1 MSDSDAT
8 LNSIFS
14 IEAKDLPPIV
24 AAVVESA
31 DATAAIKSKILDG
44 VAELDMGTIVAAVA
58 EKVAGLLDMSLS
70 EVMVTAWKKYELLAD
85 CLDEEKYAPGE
96 SILVTLAEH
105 SISSEHHPSIEILAN
120 DQEIAKLTFSI
131 SLSMHLKSAVLKV
144 QDKHV
149 REVRLGEVSGAASFR
164 CGEYEIASREFDA
177 RTLPGSISLDP
188 GIEIP
193 SIPGLE
199 SLS

>member
-120 DQEIAKLTFSI
+120 DQE
-131 SLSMHLKSAVLKV
+131 
-144 QDKHV
+144 
-149 REVRLGEVSGAASFR
+149 
-164 CGEYEIASREFDA
+164 SR
-177 RTLPGSISLDP
+177 
-188 GIEIP
+188 
-193 SIPGLE
+193 
-199 SLS
+199 